1 MPDETTA
8 VQLQTATAVD
18 EECQVIVFCNY
29 RATGPDQ
36 LIRIWST
43 TVLLDRSSAHES
55 KLLFTDNVAVAPQWM
70 HVPNG
75 STARFTLIFSG
86 LPRSCTSFDL
96 IERIP
101 EPGGFEVRNIGRN
114 KTDVYEVEF
123 L

>member
-8 VQLQTATAVD
+8 VQLQTATAV
-18 EECQVIVFCNY
+18 EEESQVIVFCHY

-43 TVLLDRSSAHES
+43 TVLSDRSSSHES
-55 KLLFTDNVAVAPQWM
+55 NLLFTDNVAVAPQWM

>member
-1 MPDETTA
+1 MDA
-8 VQLQTATAVD
+8 CA
-18 EECQVIVFCNY
+18 
-29 RATGPDQ
+29 
-36 LIRIWST
+36 
-43 TVLLDRSSAHES
+43 
-55 KLLFTDNVAVAPQWM
+55 QWE
-70 HVPNG
+70 HG
-75 STARFTLIFSG
+75 TLYPHFSG